1 MSEPIVEPIIKPIPT
16 NSISNN
22 RLSVWSYLLNL
33 CGNKSHAQIQMEEP
47 LIEPTD
53 NSTIFEPIESV
64 IENNAIKIDEI
75 VNETEIKLEDKDII
89 EEKKELIPEDGQCIS
104 TPSTVTSDKCDNC
117 SEDCGIQ
124 EKCECK
130 ITEDQK
136 EEKEVLETADQN
148 EETNIDHNVEETAE
162 EKI

>member
-1 MSEPIVEPIIKPIPT
+1 MIESIPT

-22 RLSVWSYLLNL
+22 RKSVWSYFLNL
-33 CGNKSHAQIQMEEP
+33 CGSKSHSQVQMEEP

-53 NSTIFEPIESV
+53 NSAISESIESV
-64 IENNAIKIDEI
+64 IEHNVIKIDEI

-89 EEKKELIPEDGQCIS
+89 EEKKELISEDEPCIS
-104 TPSTVTSDKCDNC
+104 IPLIVTSDKCNNC
-117 SEDCGIQ
+117 SEDCTIQ

-130 ITEDQK
+130 ISEDQK
-136 EEKEVLETADQN
+136 EENEVLETADQI
-148 EETNIDHNVEETAE
+148 EETNIVHNVEETAE